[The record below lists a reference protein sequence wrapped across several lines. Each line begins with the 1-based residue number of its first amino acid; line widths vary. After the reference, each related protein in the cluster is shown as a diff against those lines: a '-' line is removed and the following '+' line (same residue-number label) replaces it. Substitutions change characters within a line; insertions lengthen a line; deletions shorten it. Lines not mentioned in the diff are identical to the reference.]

1 MKNERLFNKSSAI
14 NQSTKSDWD
23 DAKTKVAEAKDSV
36 LKAMNH
42 SLADK
47 KNKVAR
53 KAAVAVLATAI
64 VTTTLRGNTSIVNSK
79 KDSYAYQP
87 AEEQVEYTYDAE
99 VAAKRSE
106 ASASSTPPEA
116 KVDSVDS
123 VRNNMEIVT
132 RESEPDGD
140 IPAVVRE
147 SSSVDNSINMV
158 VDESEF
164 SYNLPEARADS
175 AKGNAIEWTV
185 NEGMPSRDMSMVA
198 DAVAVEKKSDGSVE
212 LATGISSERASGVSM
227 KTIEPLS
234 DSVQPKHLRTEPRQP
249 KHLRTEPLTP
259 KHLAADLDESVE

>member
-1 MKNERLFNKSSAI
+1 MKNERSFNKSSAI

-64 VTTTLRGNTSIVNSK
+64 VTTTLRGNTLIVNSK
-79 KDSYAYQP
+79 KDSYAHQP
-87 AEEQVEYTYDAE
+87 AEEQVEYIYDAE

-116 KVDSVDS
+116 KVDSVDG

-140 IPAVVRE
+140 IPAAVRE
-147 SSSVDNSINMV
+147 SSSVDNSVNMV

-175 AKGNAIEWTV
+175 AKGNAIERTV

-198 DAVAVEKKSDGSVE
+198 DTVAVEKKSDDSVE
-212 LATGISSERASGVSM
+212 LATEINSERASGVSM

-259 KHLAADLDESVE
+259 KHLAVDLDESVE

>member
-1 MKNERLFNKSSAI
+1 MKDERSFNKSSAI

-64 VTTTLRGNTSIVNSK
+64 VTTTLGGVNSK
-79 KDSYAYQP
+79 KDSYAHQP

-132 RESEPDGD
+132 RESKPDGD

-175 AKGNAIEWTV
+175 AKGNDNDIEWAV
-185 NEGMPSRDMSMVA
+185 NESMPSRDMLMVA
-198 DAVAVEKKSDGSVE
+198 DTVAVEKKSDGGVE
-212 LATGISSERASGVSM
+212 LAAGISSERPSGVSM
-227 KTIEPLS
+227 KTTESLS

-249 KHLRTEPLTP
+249 KHLRTEPLAP

>member
-1 MKNERLFNKSSAI
+1 MKNERSFNKSSAI

-53 KAAVAVLATAI
+53 KAAVAMLATAI
-64 VTTTLRGNTSIVNSK
+64 VTTTLGGVNSK
-79 KDSYAYQP
+79 KDSYAHQP

-123 VRNNMEIVT
+123 VRNNMEIVA
-132 RESEPDGD
+132 RESKPDGD

-175 AKGNAIEWTV
+175 AKGNDIEWAV
-185 NEGMPSRDMSMVA
+185 NESMPSRDMLMVA
-198 DAVAVEKKSDGSVE
+198 DTVAVEKKSDGGVE
-212 LATGISSERASGVSM
+212 LAAGISSERPSGVSM
-227 KTIEPLS
+227 KTTESLS

-249 KHLRTEPLTP
+249 KHLRIEPLAP